1 MAMHNGHPNNG
12 HPNGVWT
19 HNQSEQQD
27 YGLILWNYTLFYK
40 FDFNI
45 LG

>member
-27 YGLILWNYTLFYK
+27 YGLILWNYTLIYK

-45 LG
+45 PG